1 MGNLREGDYCIQLY
15 FRAMAR
21 EARAV
26 LCREHNKPV
35 TVEEINID
43 PPKRGEAM
51 VRLAACGVCHSDLS
65 AITGTI
71 ALPLPLVLGHE
82 GAGVVEEVGEG
93 VTELAK
99 GDHVIFSFIYMC
111 GKCRFCISGRPVL
124 CLEQGRALTTPL
136 EGSPR
141 AHDGKGAP
149 LNIFSGCGAM
159 AEYATVSV
167 ENLIKVDPKIPFEV
181 AALVGCGVTTGVGAV
196 FNTAK
201 VAPGSSVAVFGC
213 GGVGLSVIQGAR
225 IAGAERIIAIDTL
238 EAKLAMAKQ
247 FGATDVLLAKDDPT
261 KALKKLTGGGPDY
274 AFECVGS
281 GELAATAYKAIR
293 RGGLAVVVGV
303 AKPSDSTSIRTM
315 TLPFEEKT
323 ITGSY
328 FGSCV
333 PRVDFPRML
342 ALYLKGELKLEELIT
357 RRYSIAEAPQAF
369 ADLQAGKNARGVI
382 VF

>member
-1 MGNLREGDYCIQLY
+1 MPRK
-15 FRAMAR
+15 
-21 EARAV
+21 ARAAV
-26 LCREHNKPV
+26 CREHNKPV
-35 TVEEINID
+35 VVEELTID
-43 PPKRGEAM
+43 SPKRGE
-51 VRLAACGVCHSDLS
+51 VLVKLGACGVCHSDLS

-71 ALPLPLVLGHE
+71 PLPLPLVLGHE

-93 VTELAK
+93 VTDVAK

-124 CLEQGRALTTPL
+124 CLEQGKALTTPL
-136 EGSPR
+136 EGTSR
-141 AHDGKGAP
+141 IRDAKGQS

-159 AEYATVSV
+159 AEYATVSA
-167 ENLIKVDPKIPFEV
+167 ENLIKIDPKIPLEC
-181 AALVGCGVTTGVGAV
+181 AALVGCAVTTGVGAV

-201 VAPGSSVAVFGC
+201 IEPGSSVAVFGC

-225 IAGAERIIAIDTL
+225 IAGAQKIIAIDTL
-238 EAKLAMAKQ
+238 ESKLAMAKQ
-247 FGATDVLLAKDDPT
+247 FGATDVLSAKDDAV

-281 GELAATAYKAIR
+281 GPLAETAYRAIR
-293 RGGLAVVVGV
+293 RGGVAVVVGV
-303 AKPSDSTSIRTM
+303 AKPTDSTSLRSM
-315 TLPFEEKT
+315 TLVFEEKT
-323 ITGSY
+323 LTGSY

-342 ALYLKGELKLEELIT
+342 ALYLKGELKLDELIT
-357 RRYSIAEAPQAF
+357 KRYRIDEAPQAF
-369 ADLQAGKNARGVI
+369 ADLESGRNARGVI

>member
-1 MGNLREGDYCIQLY
+1 MPRK
-15 FRAMAR
+15 AKA
-21 EARAV
+21 A
-26 LCREHNKPV
+26 LCRAHNTPV
-35 TVEEINID
+35 VVESIAVD
-43 PPKRGEAM
+43 PPKRGE
-51 VRLAACGVCHSDLS
+51 VTVKLGACGVCHSDLS

-82 GAGVVEEVGEG
+82 GAGVVEEVGEEVSG
-93 VTELAK
+93 LAQ
-99 GDHVIFSFIYMC
+99 GDHVVFSFIYMC
-111 GKCRFCISGRPVL
+111 GKCRFCVAGRPVL

-136 EGSPR
+136 EGTPR
-141 AHDGKGAP
+141 VRDAAGAP

-159 AEYATVSV
+159 AEYATVSA
-167 ENLIKVDPKIPFEV
+167 ENLIRIDPTIPLDC

-201 VAPGSSVAVFGC
+201 VEPGSSVAVFGC
-213 GGVGLSVIQGAR
+213 GGVGLSVVQGAR
-225 IAGAERIIAIDTL
+225 IAGAGQIIAIDTL
-238 EAKLAMAKQ
+238 AAKLEMAKK
-247 FGATDVLLAKDDPT
+247 FGATEVITAGSGDDVA

-281 GELAATAYKAIR
+281 GELAGAAYRAIR

-303 AKPSDSTSIRTM
+303 ARPDDSTSVRTM

-323 ITGSY
+323 LTGSY

-342 ALYLKGELKLEELIT
+342 ALYMAGQLKLEELIT
-357 RRYSIAEAPQAF
+357 RRYPIEQAPQAF

>member
-1 MGNLREGDYCIQLY
+1 MSRK
-15 FRAMAR
+15 
-21 EARAV
+21 ARAV

-35 TVEEINID
+35 VVEEVTID
-43 PPKRGEAM
+43 SPKRGEVL
-51 VRLAACGVCHSDLS
+51 VRLGACGVCHSDLS

-93 VTELAK
+93 VSEFAR

-111 GKCRFCISGRPVL
+111 GKCRFCVSGRPVL
-124 CLEQGRALTTPL
+124 CLEQGKALTTPL
-136 EGSPR
+136 EGTTR
-141 AHDGKGAP
+141 VHDGKGQP

-159 AEYATVSV
+159 AEYATVSA

-201 VAPGSSVAVFGC
+201 VQPGSSVAVFGC

-238 EAKLAMAKQ
+238 DAKLAMAKQ
-247 FGATDVLLAKDDPT
+247 FGATDVLMGKEDPV
-261 KALKKLTGGGPDY
+261 KALKKLTAGGPDY

-281 GELAATAYKAIR
+281 GPLAETAYRAIR

-303 AKPSDSTSIRTM
+303 AKPSESTAVRSM
-315 TLPFEEKT
+315 TLVFEEKT
-323 ITGSY
+323 LTGSY

-342 ALYLKGELKLEELIT
+342 ALYMKGQLKLEELIT
-357 RRYSIAEAPQAF
+357 KRYKVAEAAQAF
-369 ADLQAGKNARGVI
+369 ADLESGRNARGVI
-382 VF
+382 TF

>member
-1 MGNLREGDYCIQLY
+1 
-15 FRAMAR
+15 MAR
-21 EARAV
+21 NARAAI
-26 LCREHNKPV
+26 CRTHNQAI
-35 TVEEINID
+35 TVEEISVD
-43 PPKRGEAM
+43 PPKRGEVT
-51 VRLAACGVCHSDLS
+51 VRLAACGVCHSDLA

-82 GAGVVEEVGEG
+82 GAGVVEDVGEG
-93 VTELAK
+93 VSDFAK
-99 GDHVIFSFIYMC
+99 GDHVVFSFIYMC
-111 GKCRFCISGRPVL
+111 GKCRFCVSGRPVL
-124 CLEQGRALTTPL
+124 CLEQGKALTTPL

-141 AHDGKGAP
+141 VHDASGAP
-149 LNIFSGCGAM
+149 LSIFSGCGAM
-159 AEYATVSV
+159 AEYATVSA
-167 ENLIKVDPKIPFEV
+167 ENLI
-181 AALVGCGVTTGVGAV
+181 
-196 FNTAK
+196 
-201 VAPGSSVAVFGC
+201 
-213 GGVGLSVIQGAR
+213 
-225 IAGAERIIAIDTL
+225 
-238 EAKLAMAKQ
+238 
-247 FGATDVLLAKDDPT
+247 

-281 GELAATAYKAIR
+281 GELAATAYRAIR

-303 AKPSDSTSIRTM
+303 AKAADSTVIRTM

-357 RRYSIAEAPQAF
+357 RRYRIEEAAQAF
-369 ADLQAGKNARGVI
+369 ADLEAGRNARGVI

>member
-1 MGNLREGDYCIQLY
+1 MLRK
-15 FRAMAR
+15 AK
-21 EARAV
+21 AV

-35 TVEEINID
+35 VVEQISID
-43 PPKRGEAM
+43 APKRGE
-51 VRLAACGVCHSDLS
+51 VTVKLGACGVCHSDLS
-65 AITGTI
+65 AINGTI

-82 GAGVVEEVGEG
+82 GAGVVEELGEG
-93 VTELAK
+93 VTDLAP

-111 GKCRFCISGRPVL
+111 GKCRFCVAGRPVL
-124 CLEQGRALTTPL
+124 CLEQGKALTTPL
-136 EGSPR
+136 EGTTR
-141 AHDGKGAP
+141 AHDAKGAP
-149 LNIFSGCGAM
+149 LGIFSGCGAM
-159 AEYATVSV
+159 AQYATVSA
-167 ENLIKVDPKIPFEV
+167 ENLIKIDPKIPLDC

-201 VAPGSSVAVFGC
+201 VEPGSSVAVFGC
-213 GGVGLSVIQGAR
+213 GGVGLSVIQGAL
-225 IAGAERIIAIDTL
+225 IAGAQRIIAIDTL
-238 EAKLAMAKQ
+238 APKLEMARK
-247 FGATDVLLAKDDPT
+247 FGATDTIVFSEDPV
-261 KALKKLTGGGPDY
+261 KEVKKITAGGPDY

-281 GELAATAYKAIR
+281 GELAATAYRAIR

-303 AKPSDSTSIRTM
+303 AKPSDSTVIRTM

-342 ALYLKGELKLEELIT
+342 ALYMAGRLKLEELIT
-357 RRYSIAEAPQAF
+357 RRYPIAEAPQAF

>member
-1 MGNLREGDYCIQLY
+1 
-15 FRAMAR
+15 MAR
-21 EARAV
+21 TAKAA
-26 LCREHNKPV
+26 LCRAHNTPV
-35 TVEEINID
+35 VIEAIAVD
-43 PPKRGEAM
+43 GPKRGE
-51 VRLAACGVCHSDLS
+51 VTVKLGACGVCHSDLS

-93 VTELAK
+93 VSGLEK

-111 GKCRFCISGRPVL
+111 GKCRFCVSGRPVL
-124 CLEQGRALTTPL
+124 CLEQGKALTTPL
-136 EGSPR
+136 EGTPR
-141 AHDGKGAP
+141 VRDARGEP
-149 LNIFSGCGAM
+149 LSIFSGCGSM
-159 AEYATVSV
+159 AQYATVSA
-167 ENLIKVDPKIPFEV
+167 ENLIKIDPKIPLDC

-201 VAPGSSVAVFGC
+201 VEPGSSVAVFGC

-238 EAKLAMAKQ
+238 QPKLEMAKK
-247 FGATDVLLAKDDPT
+247 FGATDTILFTEDPT
-261 KALKKLTGGGPDY
+261 KALKKMTGGGPDY

-281 GELAATAYKAIR
+281 GELAAAAYRAIR

-303 AKPSDSTSIRTM
+303 AKPGDSTSVRTM

-323 ITGSY
+323 LTGSY

-342 ALYLKGELKLEELIT
+342 ALYLAGKLKLEELIT
-357 RRYSIAEAPQAF
+357 RRYAIDEAPQAF